1 MRKSR
6 KVRADAPFNA
16 NKRPSKSMDFRTPKK
31 AFDDVMDCYP
41 VQFRGRLLDS
51 DASRQQ
57 NRDRIAAEL
66 FAIIPV
72 YDELPPKDRTRK
84 RGQGTL
90 AAKGTAV
97 RNPTAPSMTDFKV
110 DVETQIRKVIKNRK
124 HMVAFIVRYILGVET
139 LNKSQQHLFA
149 RYEQQLG
156 RLFIR
161 AKIWPVNRYF
171 ISIRE
176 KQ

>member
-1 MRKSR
+1 MKKARSGKHNP
-6 KVRADAPFNA
+6 PFNTK
-16 NKRPSKSMDFRTPKK
+16 NRPIDYRIPKK

-41 VQFRGRLLDS
+41 VQFQGSLLGS
-51 DASRQQ
+51 DTSRQQ

-66 FAIIPV
+66 FAVIPV
-72 YDELPPKDRTRK
+72 YDQLPPKDRTRK

-97 RNPTAPSMTDFKV
+97 RNPTAPTMIDFKI
-110 DVETQIRKVIKNRK
+110 DVEAQIRKVIRNRK
-124 HMVAFIVRYILGVET
+124 HIVAFIVRYILGVET

-156 RLFIR
+156 RLFIK